1 MNETFQTQKSSVTC
15 LTQKKQRKH
24 LSPVTSSSV
33 RDFDHLKFINE
44 TQIKDEVL
52 GKFLERCGDLETAV
66 GKETMDKMKRKN

>member
-1 MNETFQTQKSSVTC
+1 M
-15 LTQKKQRKH
+15 
-24 LSPVTSSSV
+24 